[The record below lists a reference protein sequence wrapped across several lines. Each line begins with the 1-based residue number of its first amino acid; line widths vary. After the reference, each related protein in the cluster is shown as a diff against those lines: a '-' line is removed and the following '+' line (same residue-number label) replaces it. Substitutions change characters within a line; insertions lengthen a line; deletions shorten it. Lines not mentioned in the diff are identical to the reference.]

1 MHNLG
6 EDLSKEEVDAI
17 IQVLVCSLL
26 SYRRICMHMKTYRKR
41 MWMEMERLITENSP
55 P

>member
-17 IQVLVCSLL
+17 IQVLVCSLVSGFL
-26 SYRRICMHMKTYRKR
+26 
-41 MWMEMERLITENSP
+41 
-55 P
+55 